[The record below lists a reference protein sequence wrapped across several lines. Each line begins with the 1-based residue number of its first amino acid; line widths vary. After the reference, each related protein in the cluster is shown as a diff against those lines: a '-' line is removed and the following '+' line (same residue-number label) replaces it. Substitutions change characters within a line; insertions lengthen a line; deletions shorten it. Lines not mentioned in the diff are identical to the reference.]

1 MSKGWKPL
9 KVSPPGTLQGKVPP
23 IQSIMPP
30 GATEEEVIMPKPV
43 NRVKPK
49 TGLEPG
55 KGSKSAN

>member
-23 IQSIMPP
+23 IQSIMLP